1 MVEPILEKGLE
12 ISSYGYCA
20 SKREKYYGMKALVIV
35 DLNGNLID
43 YLLTKTNVDDKDAIY
58 EIAETNGIDK
68 LISDK
73 GYVGTNWKWYRT
85 LCTKKK

>member
-12 ISSYGYCA
+12 ISSYGYCTC
-20 SKREKYYGMKALVIV
+20 KREKYYGMKALVIV

-43 YLLTKTNVDDKDAIY
+43 YLLTKTNVDDKDATY

-73 GYVGTNWKWYRT
+73 GYVGTN
-85 LCTKKK
+85 